1 MPAGQQP
8 AAGPAVVVDH
18 GGAVERPALRD
29 AQRAA
34 VARPHLAIVSRAAHG
49 VLSPESA
56 RSADAVRTSG
66 IGPMTVPDLRVVL
79 ITDEVAS
86 GVVEGIEFARAH
98 GVGEIAIRGIA
109 EENVVALAG
118 PRIDALETTLR
129 HAGVDVAALLSP
141 LFKAYLPGRAGPSL
155 DDPNVPRFSVDGSE
169 HLALRD
175 RLPPLAA
182 RLGAAQVR
190 VFSFLPGAGAEI
202 RDDDDVLAHLRA
214 LEQSHPGLY
223 AVENEDVCFVQTVE
237 QLERCTAE
245 TGLRAMLDPAND
257 WYVTREPVAPR
268 ITPALVARLAD
279 VHVKDMA
286 GDECVP
292 LGDGEVDWPAILS
305 RLRELGYRGT
315 LTHEPHIGRD
325 RDGVARAVEALHRLL
340 E

>member
-1 MPAGQQP
+1 MLAGAP
-8 AAGPAVVVDH
+8 RAPGRRRAGDPVVT
-18 GGAVERPALRD
+18 A
-29 AQRAA
+29 
-34 VARPHLAIVSRAAHG
+34 
-49 VLSPESA
+49 
-56 RSADAVRTSG
+56 SG
-66 IGPMTVPDLRVVL
+66 DLRVVL

-86 GVVEGIEFARAH
+86 GVEEGIEFARAH
-98 GVGEIAIRGIA
+98 GIGEIAIRGIA

-118 PRIDALETTLR
+118 PRIDALEATLR
-129 HAGVDVAALLSP
+129 HAGVGVTALLSP

-155 DDPNVPRFSVDGSE
+155 DDPNVPQFSVDGSE

-175 RLPPLAA
+175 RLPALAA
-182 RLGAAQVR
+182 RLGAAHVR
-190 VFSFLPGAGAEI
+190 VFSFLTGAGAEA
-202 RDDDDVLAHLRA
+202 RTGDDDVRAHLRA

-286 GDECVP
+286 GEECVP
-292 LGDGEVDWPAILS
+292 LGDGQVDWPAILA